1 MMIAKE
7 RITTERRYFI
17 KSIDLEELNPDFK
30 FDGVELGRYEGESVY
45 QAIDRRNP
53 LNLVACPKIDVEY
66 CRFKEFRQ
74 YEEHKDHIKE
84 EVTYIAMPEKVA
96 NVLNNPFKTI
106 DNQQKQID
114 YLRKDC
120 NKFLDLSNSLINHVN
135 GLAELSFWDRVLMV
149 FKGVPRYSDAVGN
162 KCDE

>member
-7 RITTERRYFI
+7 RITTENYHFV
-17 KSIDLEELNPDFK
+17 KSIELEPVSKENIH
-30 FDGVELGRYEGESVY
+30 LGYVQLVHHEGQSVY
-45 QAIDRRNP
+45 DCVHPGEFVPDMEVN
-53 LNLVACPKIDVEY
+53 VEY
-66 CRFKEFRQ
+66 CQFRAFRECEEFG
-74 YEEHKDHIKE
+74 DHIH
-84 EVTYIAMPEKVA
+84 EVVNYIAMPEKVA
-96 NVLNNPFKTI
+96 EIFNKPFKTI
-106 DNQQKQID
+106 ENQQKQID

-149 FKGVPRYSDAVGN
+149 FKGVPRYTDAVGN